1 MSAQVE
7 TLPLWLAIPV
17 ALLLV
22 AGGLLALIGSFG
34 LVRLSNFY
42 QRIHAPTLGAT
53 LGCGCVLIASM
64 IYFTATSGRP
74 VIHELL
80 ITCFIV
86 LTAPLSAMLLIKVG
100 LYRSGR
106 EQRLERRAPGSEQT
120 GYDDS
125 QQPDQAESPGER
137 IG

>member
-1 MSAQVE
+1 MIADIEV
-7 TLPLWLAIPV
+7 LPLWLSIPI

-42 QRIHAPTLGAT
+42 QRIHAPTLGST

-64 IYFTATSGRP
+64 IYFTAVEGRP
-74 VIHELL
+74 VLHELL
-80 ITCFIV
+80 ITAFIV
-86 LTAPLSAMLLIKVG
+86 LTAPLSAMMLIKVG

-106 EQRLERRAPGSEQT
+106 EDRLERKTPGAEHT

-125 QQPDQAESPGER
+125 NDPTHPESPGER

>member
-1 MSAQVE
+1 MNAE
-7 TLPLWLAIPV
+7 TVSLWFAIP
-17 ALLLV
+17 AAILLV
-22 AGGLLALIGSFG
+22 VGGILALIGSFG
-34 LVRLSNFY
+34 LLRLSNFY

-64 IYFTATSGRP
+64 LYFTGLSGRP
-74 VIHELL
+74 VVHELL
-80 ITCFIV
+80 ITIFV
-86 LTAPLSAMLLIKVG
+86 VMTAPLSAMMLIKVG

-106 EQRLERRAPGSEQT
+106 EERLEAKSPAAHRT

-125 QQPDQAESPGER
+125 ATGDKAEEPGER

>member
-1 MSAQVE
+1 MIADTE
-7 TLPLWLAIPV
+7 IIPLWLALPV

-53 LGCGCVLIASM
+53 LGCGCVLVASM
-64 IYFTATSGRP
+64 IYFTAVTERP
-74 VIHELL
+74 VIHEIL

-86 LTAPLSAMLLIKVG
+86 ITAPLSAMMLIKVG

-106 EQRLERRAPGSEQT
+106 EQRLERHAPGAEST
-120 GYDDS
+120 GYDDARD
-125 QQPDQAESPGER
+125 PAAAENPGNR